1 MLIDGA
7 QFCSTKQNIDT
18 SATYKI
24 KLEKTENMESDSRTW
39 RMNKYNR

>member
-7 QFCSTKQNIDT
+7 QFCGTKQNIDT

-24 KLEKTENMESDSRTW
+24 KLEKTENMESEVWLADLK
-39 RMNKYNR
+39 NE